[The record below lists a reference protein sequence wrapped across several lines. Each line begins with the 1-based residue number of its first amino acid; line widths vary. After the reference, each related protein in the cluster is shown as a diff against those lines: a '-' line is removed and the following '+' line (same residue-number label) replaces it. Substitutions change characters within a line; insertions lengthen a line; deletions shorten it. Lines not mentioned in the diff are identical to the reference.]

1 MVCVEKGGT
10 PCVAGYRAAND
21 AGMEAMQ
28 TPDVD
33 GWVPWIAKPDGRFH
47 DLLGQMYFRVTGNG
61 VESRMDTDRRHSN
74 GLGFLHGGF
83 LMSFVD
89 MAMFTIIRPRF
100 AKGEGAV
107 TLSCATDFL
116 TGGIPGE
123 PIEGRGEVLKETGKL
138 FFVRGLVTQGGA
150 NVVSFTGT
158 MRKITR
164 RLPPPPTA

>member
-1 MVCVEKGGT
+1 MTELL
-10 PCVAGYRAAND
+10 PR
-21 AGMEAMQ
+21 
-28 TPDVD
+28 TPDAD
-33 GWVPWIAKPDGRFH
+33 GWIRWEKVPDGRFL
-47 DLLGQMYFRVTGNG
+47 DLLGDLYFRVTTNG
-61 VESRMDTDRRHSN
+61 VEARMDTDRRHSN
-74 GLGFLHGGF
+74 QLGFLHGGF

-100 AKGEGAV
+100 AKGEGAE

-123 PIEGRGEVLKETGKL
+123 PIEAHGEVLKETGKM
-138 FFVRGLVTQGGA
+138 FFVRGLVTQRGA

-164 RLPPPPTA
+164 RPPPTPAE